1 MLSNLVQQIMEKEEL
16 LTLMENSLQSVISG
30 MACGNQEVDAMAAPV
45 VTSRSQKAGSNPRSK
60 SFNLKALQSTILQQM
75 FIMNVDTSTM
85 MVLAVGDVQLLY
97 MWGLPT
103 TTMIGALIM
112 TIKVMPMS
120 KATQITTQFRMKIL
134 GEA

>member
-1 MLSNLVQQIMEKEEL
+1 MAYGNL
-16 LTLMENSLQSVISG
+16 
-30 MACGNQEVDAMAAPV
+30 EVDAMGAPV
-45 VTSRSQKAGSNPRSK
+45 VMSRSQKAGSNPRSK

-120 KATQITTQFRMKIL
+120 KATQITTQFRMTIL